1 MEEDE
6 FDGKQENGN
15 STLRDIFEEFIGNVE
30 EEVMQTKEVSEE
42 LKELSNRVL
51 RQIDRMLGMR
61 KAIFFNNGYPYNRR
75 FHREEFWQF
84 AKENFSDSEL
94 EKGDNYN
101 EVLDYLVGEGYL
113 LFTERATDSMY
124 DVFQAVLV

>member
-30 EEVMQTKEVSEE
+30 EEVMQTKGVSEE

-84 AKENFSDSEL
+84 AKDNFSDSEL

-101 EVLDYLVGEGYL
+101 EVLDYLVEEGYL
-113 LFTERATDSMY
+113 LFNERGSDSMF

>member
-1 MEEDE
+1 MDEDE
-6 FDGKQENGN
+6 FESKRENGN

-101 EVLDYLVGEGYL
+101 EVLDYLVDEGYL

>member
-84 AKENFSDSEL
+84 AKENFSDSDL

-101 EVLDYLVGEGYL
+101 EVLDYLVDEGYL

>member
-101 EVLDYLVGEGYL
+101 EVLDYLVDEGYL

>member
-30 EEVMQTKEVSEE
+30 EEVMQTKGVSEE

-84 AKENFSDSEL
+84 AKDNFSDSEL

-101 EVLDYLVGEGYL
+101 EVLDYLVDEGYL